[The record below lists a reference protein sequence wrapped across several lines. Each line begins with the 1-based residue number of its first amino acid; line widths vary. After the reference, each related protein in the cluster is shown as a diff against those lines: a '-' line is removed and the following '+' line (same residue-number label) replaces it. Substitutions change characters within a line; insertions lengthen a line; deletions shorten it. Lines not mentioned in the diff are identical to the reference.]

1 MFCCKHSETLS
12 DLLYT
17 YNNFKVLLHLPSM
30 SATESGQRCI
40 GDWIVDPQPLGQG
53 SFAVVWKATH
63 RATSRPAAIKEIN
76 LTKLNSRLRQSLE
89 SEISVLSR
97 ISHQN
102 VVQLYEVLETHG
114 KMFLIMEYCSGGD
127 LSQYFKSKGKISEKD
142 IRYLMQDLAAGLRE
156 MWTHH
161 LVHVSFPNLHV
172 FYSIPSNNY
181 KSRL

>member
-1 MFCCKHSETLS
+1 
-12 DLLYT
+12 
-17 YNNFKVLLHLPSM
+17 M

-40 GDWIVDPQPLGQG
+40 GDWLVDPQPLGQG

-63 RATSRPAAIKEIN
+63 RATSCPAAIKEIN

-161 LVHVSFPNLHV
+161 LVHVRFPNLHL